1 MQNNINIKATAVCSK
16 ILYPPVQKALL
27 ADQHIVNQQKL
38 RDFTGR
44 VCLKREYDLAMAKL
58 INLGLMPSASI
69 EFIVNYLNKTCRILM
84 RDHKINM
91 QFVPEFNLDTSN
103 FVYSLSMQ
111 NDDAYLAYL
120 IRILQQVLNAHKIP
134 NTYVAPSG
142 LDPYVQVLDARGN
155 TICEIRFENSM
166 PYILLGETDEDIEP
180 DANNVYATCLNTK
193 YDIDYLNKIMNII
206 RPFMSEKE
214 KED

>member
-1 MQNNINIKATAVCSK
+1 MQNNINIEATAVCSRM
-16 ILYPPVQKALL
+16 LYPPVQKALL

-58 INLGLMPSASI
+58 INLGMMPSASI
-69 EFIVNYLNKTCRILM
+69 EFVADYLDKTCRILM

-91 QFVPEFNLDTSN
+91 RSAPEFNLDTCN

-111 NDDAYLAYL
+111 NDDAHL
-120 IRILQQVLNAHKIP
+120 ILDLQQALNIHKIP
-134 NTYVAPSG
+134 NTYVAPVG
-142 LDPYVQVLDARGN
+142 LDPYIQVLDAHGN
-155 TICEIRFENSM
+155 TICEIRFENSV

-180 DANNVYATCLNTK
+180 CENDVYATCLNTK
-193 YDIDYLNKIMNII
+193 YDIDYLNKIINII